1 MKKNLIIALLSLVCM
16 LSCSQANKTKKA
28 AEEQMR
34 KTLSENMKDPN
45 FKIDNVKNVFSND
58 SISIFHFNITGKNGF
73 GNEITDKFQY
83 VYLVN
88 NGHIYDGYALLSGDS
103 IYQNQETW
111 GKYKSGEIYEKLDY
125 DNSIVYRVINFINH
139 NGRNINDKF
148 KEEEINIM
156 PPTKTGK
163 WSLHTTTDKFGEKT
177 DNKYLTLSGTGNFSN
192 IATNRSPLYA
202 ILFVQNGNITLKLL
216 EYESN
221 VVKDNDGP
229 YKVRI
234 KDSDGKEYPI
244 MIFANDGNEG
254 LLFPLDLT
262 NNSYEQLLSILK
274 KGGQVSFNIV
284 YDRYSTSEYQFKVN
298 ADGFEE
304 AIKFLE

>member
-1 MKKNLIIALLSLVCM
+1 MKIQIIALLSLVCM
-16 LSCSQANKTKKA
+16 MSCSQANKTKNA

-58 SISIFHFNITGKNGF
+58 SISIFHLTITGKNGF

-88 NGHIYDGYALLSGDS
+88 NGDVYDGYGTLSEDS
-103 IYQNQETW
+103 IFQSEETW
-111 GKYKSGEIYEKLDY
+111 RKYKTEEIYKNLDY
-125 DNSIVYRVINFINH
+125 NNSIVYRAVDFINN

-148 KEEEINIM
+148 KEKEVNIM
-156 PPTKTGK
+156 PPTKTGR

-177 DNKYLTLSGTGNFSN
+177 TNKYLTLSGHGKFSN
-192 IATNRSPLYA
+192 SATNLSPLYA
-202 ILFVQNGNITLKLL
+202 ILFVQKGNISLKLL
-216 EYESN
+216 EYERSI
-221 VVKDNDGP
+221 VKDDDAP

-234 KDSDGKEYPI
+234 KDSEGKEYPT
-244 MIFANDGNEG
+244 MLFANDGSEG
-254 LLFPLDLT
+254 ILFPLDLT

-274 KGGQVSFNIV
+274 KGGQVSFNII
-284 YDRYSTSEYQFKVN
+284 YDRYGKNEYQFKVN
-298 ADGFEE
+298 SDGFDE
-304 AIKFLE
+304 AFKYIE